1 MIWVSYCLGLHAD
14 YRDTMAKLIFAIRKK
29 KQKSQTLLRGLQLLE
44 VIPKN
49 SNLSIRELADKV
61 NLPRSIVHRLMA
73 TLESEKYIQKNSAQ
87 PGYRLGIKLWSLGC
101 VAVQGTEMKEI
112 ARAQLEDLACKTNE
126 LVVLA
131 VIDGR
136 EVVYLDKID
145 CPQAVRAYLPVG
157 GRAPAYC
164 ISTGKAILAY
174 RPDDVIM
181 HITSAKK
188 FDSKTPGG
196 PEAFK
201 LHLAQ
206 IRRRGYAI
214 NLGQWRGEVGGVAS
228 AIRDS
233 EGNAVAAIGVTV
245 PLHRLTKEN
254 IGRLGRLVMKAAAT
268 VSDTLGY
275 EGPQKRRSTA

>member
-1 MIWVSYCLGLHAD
+1 
-14 YRDTMAKLIFAIRKK
+14 MARSIIPLRN
-29 KQKSQTLLRGLQLLE
+29 QRSQTLCRGLQLLE
-44 VIPKN
+44 VIAKHPN
-49 SNLSIRELADKV
+49 FSIRELADKV
-61 NLPRSIVHRLMA
+61 NLPRSIVHRLAA

-87 PGYRLGIKLWSLGC
+87 PGYRLGIKLWFLGC
-101 VAVQGTEMKEI
+101 VAVQATEIKEV
-112 ARAQLEDLACKTNE
+112 ARAELEDLAHKTSE

-145 CPQAVRAYLPVG
+145 CPRPVRAHLPIG
-157 GRAPAYC
+157 GRAPAHC

-174 RPDDVIM
+174 SSDDEILSI
-181 HITSAKK
+181 ITSKK
-188 FDSKTPGG
+188 FNSQTPGG

-201 LHLAQ
+201 SDLTQ

-214 NLGQWRGEVGGVAS
+214 NLGAWRGEVGGVAS
-228 AIRDS
+228 AIRDR

-254 IGRLGRLVMKAAAT
+254 IGRLGRLVMKATAT
-268 VSDTLGY
+268 VSDALGY
-275 EGPQKRRSTA
+275 EGAQRRKSTA

>member
-1 MIWVSYCLGLHAD
+1 
-14 YRDTMAKLIFAIRKK
+14 MAKLIFSIRKK
-29 KQKSQTLLRGLQLLE
+29 NQRSQTLFRGLQLLE
-44 VIPKN
+44 VISKHP
-49 SNLSIRELADKV
+49 NLSIRELADKV
-61 NLPRSIVHRLMA
+61 NLPRSIVHRLAA
-73 TLESEKYIQKNSAQ
+73 TLESEKYIQKNSAR

-101 VAVQGTEMKEI
+101 VAVQATEIKEV
-112 ARAQLEDLACKTNE
+112 ARPELEDLAYKTSE

-145 CPQAVRAYLPVG
+145 CPQPVRAHLPIG
-157 GRAPAYC
+157 GRAPAHC

-174 RPDDVIM
+174 GSDDE
-181 HITSAKK
+181 ITSITASKK
-188 FDSKTPGG
+188 FNSQTPGG

-201 LHLAQ
+201 SHLAQ

-214 NLGQWRGEVGGVAS
+214 NLGAWRGEVGGVAS
-228 AIRDS
+228 AIRDR

-254 IGRLGRLVMKAAAT
+254 IVRLGRLVMKAAAT
-268 VSDTLGY
+268 ISGNLGY
-275 EGPQKRRSTA
+275 PGAQKRRSIA